1 MKSQKELWLEGRN
14 LLSVKKKH
22 KKAEKLL
29 LQALKAKD
37 DYPFYRHLTY
47 NALIRLYYGLRDEKK
62 DAIENCIFYCKEDI
76 KHLQKKD
83 VLDTF
88 KEEWGGL
95 PMCPSFIRLAII
107 YEKNGEYEKAIETCN
122 TALKLG
128 VEDDTKSGFLGRI
141 ERLKK
146 KIGEK

>member
-1 MKSQKELWLEGRN
+1 MKSQQSLWLEGRN
-14 LLSVKKKH
+14 LLNEKKNT
-22 KKAEKLL
+22 KKAERLL
-29 LQALKAKD
+29 LKALKAKD
-37 DYPFYRHLTY
+37 DHPIHRHLTY
-47 NALIRLYYGLRDEKK
+47 NALIELYYGLRDEKK

-76 KHLQKKD
+76 KHLQKRD

-122 TALKLG
+122 SALKLG
-128 VEDDTKSGFLGRI
+128 LEDDTKSGFSGRI
-141 ERLKK
+141 KRLKK
-146 KIGEK
+146 KIGEE